1 MGRSDRTGR
10 DDLGEL
16 DAEAGLP
23 RGVLGREV
31 AIGLDLVPQR
41 VLLDGLAV
49 DGGLGGL
56 FGSLAEGFVIAG
68 RGLGHTSTPLPRLHF
83 CRAWMIEDAEM
94 GYR

>member
-1 MGRSDRTGR
+1 MLKALANIMSRI
-10 DDLGEL
+10 
-16 DAEAGLP
+16 AP
-23 RGVLGREV
+23 HRGTSTVSPSP
-31 AIGLDLVPQR
+31 AASHAPH
-41 VLLDGLAV
+41 GLAV

-68 RGLGHTSTPLPRLHF
+68 RGLGHTSTPLPRLHV